1 MSSSPKSP
9 ELGDSNPSSI
19 ENPGAAPGDGR
30 ITQCP
35 AYVRVDFG
43 GCNEDE
49 LRETYAAFAGSWTQR
64 HANGALLK
72 AGDDYAP
79 GHYRL
84 RDALRAMAPHASA
97 LAPDFK
103 LALIPST
110 RAVEAV
116 YREAQQHLRAAGCNA
131 WVFRGESEA
140 VEWLEGRAPGGE
152 TAS

>member
-1 MSSSPKSP
+1 MRSSPKSAP
-9 ELGDSNPSSI
+9 ELGDSNPSSSQ
-19 ENPGAAPGDGR
+19 NRGVAPGDGR
-30 ITQCP
+30 ITQSP

-49 LRETYAAFAGSWTQR
+49 LRETYDAFAGSWR
-64 HANGALLK
+64 ARRANGALLK

-79 GHYRL
+79 GHHRL
-84 RDALRAMAPHASA
+84 REALRAMATQAA

-110 RAVEAV
+110 PAVEAV
-116 YREAQQHLRAAGCNA
+116 YREAQQRLRAAGCNA
-131 WVFRGESEA
+131 WVFRCESEA

-152 TAS
+152 TGS